1 MKQRI
6 IESFK
11 ARKKYWL
18 DNERPSF
25 SDWWFSFARVLD
37 PTFGE
42 FIKLFFNI
50 GLRLYPILLFSAF
63 IIAAMNFASG
73 GEAGVITE
81 IALMWIMPSYLYA
94 IVLLLSCFTLLWLI
108 SSLGLVNRISIWSSF
123 RDAWSTV
130 GLWTTA
136 GFFIGVMVVVFD
148 AMEVEK
154 SYNYDFWSTVAFTPV
169 VFTFLGMFFASFRL
183 VSATSK
189 NFPLSAISLVVI
201 PMGVWFVHT
210 LLVNMSAGDISPEGF
225 FFSLQDNFVESIVGH
240 YETLEGKEVSL
251 AEREEF
257 KNAISEAVGF
267 SWLVP
272 SIQIILFVDL
282 LFQVIRDEI
291 PKWRQK

>member
-1 MKQRI
+1 MKKRI

-11 ARKKYWL
+11 ARKRYWL
-18 DNERPSF
+18 DNEKSSF
-25 SDWWFSFARVLD
+25 SDWYVSFERVLD
-37 PTFGE
+37 STPSE
-42 FIKLFFNI
+42 IIKLFFNI

-73 GEAGVITE
+73 GEAEVIAE
-81 IALMWIMPSYLYA
+81 LALMWIIPSYLYT
-94 IVLLLSCFTLLWLI
+94 IVLLFSCFTLLWLV
-108 SSLGLVNRISIWSSF
+108 SSFLLVKRISIWSSF
-123 RDAWSTV
+123 REAWSTV

-148 AMEVEK
+148 AIGLEK

-189 NFPLSAISLVVI
+189 NFPVSAISLIAI
-201 PMGVWFVHT
+201 PVAVWFVHT
-210 LLVNMSAGDISPEGF
+210 LLVYMSAGDISPEGF
-225 FFSLQDNFVESIVGH
+225 FFSLQDNFIESIVGH
-240 YETLEGKEVSL
+240 YEASEGKEVSL
-251 AEREEF
+251 AEMEEF

-272 SIQIILFVDL
+272 SIQIILFIDL